1 MRRERIM
8 RRFIIPALLLA
19 SPGLAQGPLFDTDGY
34 RIAHYRA
41 PVRQPPAGVGR
52 IAPAAA
58 AQLVADRDAIF
69 IDVLPAEGGH
79 REPDGR
85 WRLASPHESIA
96 GAHWFPEAGRGQPD
110 PAIAQAFAKG
120 IARLT
125 QRQGGRMLIL
135 FCRADC
141 WMGWNAAKRLRAMG
155 YGNIWWL
162 AQGTDGWR
170 DLGLPLAP
178 VRPDGGIAP

>member
-1 MRRERIM
+1 MRH
-8 RRFIIPALLLA
+8 FIIPALLLA
-19 SPGLAQGPLFDTDGY
+19 SPAPAQGPLFDADGY

-58 AQLVADRDAIF
+58 AQLVPDRDAIF
-69 IDVLPAEGGH
+69 IDVLPTQGGH
-79 REPDGR
+79 REPGGR
-85 WRLASPHESIA
+85 WRLASPHESIP

-110 PAIAQAFAKG
+110 PAIAQGFARG
-120 IARLT
+120 LARLT
-125 QRQGGRMLIL
+125 RGQRSRMLIL

-141 WMGWNAAKRLRAMG
+141 WMGWNATKRLRAMG
-155 YGNIWWL
+155 YANIWWL
-162 AQGTDGWR
+162 AEGTDGWR

-178 VRPDGGIAP
+178 VQPDGGITP